1 MTGLWPRLLGEFPP
15 HDVPFLPAD
24 PGPDA
29 EGRRHLALVL
39 AYEGGGFAG
48 WQVQPKGASV
58 QGAVEAA
65 LTRLC
70 DHALRV
76 HASGRTDAGVHA
88 LGQVASFVT
97 TSALPLARM
106 QRGLRAL
113 LPPGVHLRALGPV
126 PGGFHARFSAQA
138 KTYDYWLWPKAAAPL
153 FVAGRLWP
161 LPMALDRAAMAQAL
175 ALLIG
180 ERDLAVLAA
189 AGSEAKGSSVREIIA
204 ANLAVLDEGPW
215 RVRVTATGFL
225 RHVVRNLVGLLVRVG
240 RGQLSPEGL
249 LGLIEAGGE
258 LRGGS
263 KAPPQGLYLNRVY
276 YQSRPSG
283 GGAAEGAA

>member
-1 MTGLWPRLLGEFPP
+1 MTGLWSRLLGDFPP
-15 HDVPFLPAD
+15 HDVPFLAAD

-39 AYEGGGFAG
+39 AYDGAGFGG
-48 WQVQPKGASV
+48 WQVQPRGPSV

-65 LTRLC
+65 LARLC
-70 DHALRV
+70 DHPLRV

-88 LGQVASFVT
+88 LGQVAGFVT
-97 TSALPLARM
+97 TSALPLNRM
-106 QRGLRAL
+106 ERGLRSL

-126 PGGFHARFSAQA
+126 PSAFHARYSALA
-138 KTYDYWLWPKAAAPL
+138 KTYDYWLWPGATAPL
-153 FVAGRLWP
+153 FLAGRLWP
-161 LPMALDRAAMAQAL
+161 LPMALDGAAMAQAL
-175 ALLIG
+175 GLLVG

-189 AGSEAKGSSVREIIA
+189 AHCEAKGSTVREIIA
-204 ANLAVLDEGPW
+204 AGLVRLPDGPW

-249 LGLIEAGGE
+249 LAMIETGGE

-276 YQSRPSG
+276 YRARP
-283 GGAAEGAA
+283 GAAAAD